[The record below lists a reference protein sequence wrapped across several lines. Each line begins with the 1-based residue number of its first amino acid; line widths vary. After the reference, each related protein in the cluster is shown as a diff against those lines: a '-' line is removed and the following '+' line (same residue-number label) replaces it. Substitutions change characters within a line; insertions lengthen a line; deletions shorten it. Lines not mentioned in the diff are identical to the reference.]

1 MCVEYLTVRFS
12 YATNTG
18 VIFIRTSLCLVILST
33 LEKIDNG
40 EMIYDYHVIDNED
53 LM

>member
-18 VIFIRTSLCLVILST
+18 VIFIRTSLCLIHST

-40 EMIYDYHVIDNED
+40 EMISDYHVIDNED